1 MEQKKKR
8 QRATHFT
15 FKHFTIH
22 QDKCGMKVCT
32 DSVIFGAFISQILE
46 KIENL
51 KNLLDIGSGTGLLS
65 IMMAQKFEFEI
76 DAVEYD
82 SNAFSQSLENM
93 KEISFCKNVKIHE
106 CMIQK
111 FDKDGSYDCIISN
124 PPFYDSGFLPNQKVD
139 VSDSKVKAIHTVTLS
154 HDDLI
159 DSIGRLIKKKDGI
172 LFILLPEFEMKDF
185 EKKISEKLDMF
196 PFQKL
201 VMKFKKD
208 SPILRVAQGFSFD
221 KTLNLNL
228 NEIIFRNED
237 NHYSTD
243 YFELTKDYFI
253 KEHFNKKN

>member
-1 MEQKKKR
+1 MEKKKR

-32 DSVIFGAFISQILE
+32 DSVIFGAFVSQILE
-46 KIENL
+46 KFEKM

-65 IMMAQKFEFEI
+65 IMMAQKYKFEI
-76 DAVEYD
+76 DSVEYD
-82 SNAFSQSLENM
+82 SSAHEQSLENI
-93 KEISFCKNVKIHE
+93 KEIPFCKNIKIHE

-111 FDKDGSYDCIISN
+111 FDKDVLYDCIISN

-139 VSDSKVKAIHTVTLS
+139 FSDSKVKAIHTVTLS

-159 DSIGRLIKKKDGI
+159 DSIGRLINKNDGI
-172 LFILLPEFEMKDF
+172 LFILLPEFEMKEF
-185 EKKISEKLDMF
+185 EKKIAEKLEMF

-201 VMKFKKD
+201 IMKFKKD
-208 SPILRVAQGFSFD
+208 SAILRIAQGYSFD
-221 KTLNLNL
+221 KTLNLKE

-237 NHYSTD
+237 NQYSKD
-243 YFELTKDYFI
+243 YFELTKDFFI